1 MCYKPVNVDVDQKIF
16 EVVHSQP
23 VEVGVGLVHLHGVH
37 VLVCWHVFRQLKE
50 TINRL
55 VSVLDK
61 FRWPKKL
68 KKKELVR
75 FGFIL

>member
-1 MCYKPVNVDVDQKIF
+1 
-16 EVVHSQP
+16 
-23 VEVGVGLVHLHGVH
+23 VHLHGVH

-50 TINRL
+50 KNNRL